1 MTAAPRH
8 RLVRRL
14 PVAFL
19 GALAAALVGAEP
31 ARAHGLVQRADLP
44 IPEEWFVRASAI
56 VLAVSFVALAVL
68 WPKPKLERP
77 RWRPLPR
84 PFDRALCSRALRIAC
99 GTVGVL
105 LLALTIASGYA
116 GPPGPQDNFA
126 PTFVYVVV
134 WVGMAV
140 VSLLFGDVFR
150 AFNPWLALGRLLPSA
165 RRPYPERLGHW
176 PAVAG
181 LAAFVWMELAH
192 GSGEGPRNVATAA
205 VVYTVLTLAAMARY
219 GAEPWAERGETF
231 GVYFGLLSRI
241 SPFEAREG
249 RVGVRPPLSGLA
261 HVTPRP
267 GLVAL
272 LAVMIG
278 STTFDGFSQGS
289 AWADVE
295 PELAAFF
302 ESAGASLDMAA
313 RLSATVGLLVA
324 ILAVAAFYAL
334 GIAGART
341 VKGSPAAERLRGGFV
356 HSLVPIAVVYVLA
369 HYLTFL
375 IFQGQAMAYLASD
388 PLGQG
393 WDLFGTADDAIDF
406 SVISQNATWYA
417 QVGAV
422 VLGHVAALTLA
433 HDRAL
438 TLYSDGRAA
447 VRSQVWMLLI
457 MIGFTMLALWLLQ
470 SANG

>member
-1 MTAAPRH
+1 LTAASPSV
-8 RLVRRL
+8 L
-14 PVAFL
+14 
-19 GALAAALVGAEP
+19 
-31 ARAHGLVQRADLP
+31 AHGLVQRADLP
-44 IPEEWFVRASAI
+44 IPEEWFIRASAI
-56 VLAVSFVALAVL
+56 VLAVSFVALGVL

-84 PFDRALCSRALRIAC
+84 PLGRALCARSLRIAC

-116 GPPGPQDNFA
+116 GPRGAQQNFA
-126 PTFVYVVV
+126 PTFVYVLF
-134 WVGMAV
+134 WVGFAV
-140 VSLLFGDVFR
+140 ASVLLGNVFR
-150 AFNPWLALGRLLPSA
+150 AFNPWLALGRALEAVVRRDREP
-165 RRPYPERLGHW
+165 RPYPERLGYW

-181 LAAFVWMELAH
+181 LLGFVWMELASTA
-192 GSGEGPRNVATAA
+192 GGEPNPRGIATAA
-205 VVYTVLTLAAMARY
+205 LVYTLVTLLAMARY
-219 GAEPWAERGETF
+219 GAEPWAERGEAF

-241 SPFEAREG
+241 SPFQARDG
-249 RVGVRPPLSGLA
+249 RAGVQAPLSALA
-261 HVTPRP
+261 HVTPRA

-278 STTFDGFSQGS
+278 STTFDGFSQS
-289 AWADVE
+289 ATWRDDIE
-295 PELAAFF
+295 PELLTTF
-302 ESAGASLDMAA
+302 ESISFALAPK
-313 RLSATVGLLVA
+313 LSATLGLVVA
-324 ILAVAAFYAL
+324 ILAIAAFYVL

-356 HSLVPIAVVYVLA
+356 HSLVPIAVVYVVA

-375 IFQGQAMAYLASD
+375 IFQGQAISYLASD

-393 WDLFGTADDAIDF
+393 WDLLGTADAAIDY

-417 QVGAV
+417 QVAAV
-422 VLGHVAALTLA
+422 VAGHVAALTLA

-438 TLYSDGRAA
+438 ALYQDGRTA

-457 MIGFTMLALWLLQ
+457 MIGFTTLALWLLK
-470 SANG
+470 SANA

>member
-1 MTAAPRH
+1 MALADQH
-8 RLVRRL
+8 SIARRL
-14 PVAFL
+14 PLPLA
-19 GALAAALVGAEP
+19 GAMAAALLAAEP
-31 ARAHGLVQRADLP
+31 AAAHGLVQRADLP
-44 IPEEWFVRASAI
+44 IPEEWFIRASAI
-56 VLAVSFVALAVL
+56 VLAVSFLALAVL

-99 GTVGVL
+99 GTIGVL

-126 PTFVYVVV
+126 PTFVYVVF
-134 WVGMAV
+134 WVGLAV
-140 VSLLFGDVFR
+140 VSLFFGNVFR
-150 AFNPWLALGRLLPSA
+150 AFNPWLALGRLLPRA

-176 PAVAG
+176 PAVLG
-181 LAAFVWMELAH
+181 LGAFVWMELAS
-192 GSGEGPRNVATAA
+192 GSGEQPRNVATAA
-205 VVYTVLTLAAMARY
+205 LIYTVLTLGAMAVY
-219 GAEPWAERGETF
+219 GAEEWADRGEAF
-231 GVYFGLLSRI
+231 SVYFGLLARI
-241 SPFEAREG
+241 SPFEARDG
-249 RVGVRPPLSGLA
+249 RAGVRPPLSGLTG
-261 HVTPRP
+261 VTPLP

-278 STTFDGFSQGS
+278 STTFDGLSQG
-289 AWADVE
+289 ALWRDADA
-295 PELAAFF
+295 ELTRFF
-302 ESAGASLDMAA
+302 ESLGVSLDTTAT
-313 RLSATVGLLVA
+313 LSATIGLLIAVV
-324 ILAVAAFYAL
+324 AVAVFYVL

-393 WDLFGTADDAIDF
+393 WDLFGTADSAIDF

-438 TLYSDGRAA
+438 TLYSDGRTA

-457 MIGFTMLALWLLQ
+457 MIGFTTLALWLLM